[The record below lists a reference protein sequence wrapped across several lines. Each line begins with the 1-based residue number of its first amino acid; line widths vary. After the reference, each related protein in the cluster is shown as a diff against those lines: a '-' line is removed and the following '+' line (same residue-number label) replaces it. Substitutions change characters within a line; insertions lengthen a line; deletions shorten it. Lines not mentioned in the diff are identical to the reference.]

1 MNEKTYKSMQGAGV
15 CNIVLGIVL
24 VVVGVA
30 AGVLM
35 LISGGNLLKEKSKII
50 F

>member
-1 MNEKTYKSMQGAGV
+1 MNEKTYKTIAGAGAG
-15 CNIVLGIVL
+15 NIVLGIIVI
-24 VVVGVA
+24 VTGVA

-35 LISGGNLLKEKSKII
+35 IVNGGRLLKEKSKVL

>member
-1 MNEKTYKSMQGAGV
+1 MNEKTYKSMQRAGI
-15 CNIVLGIVL
+15 CNIVIGIV
-24 VVVGVA
+24 VVAVGIT

-35 LISGGNLLKEKSKII
+35 LISGGKLLKEKSKII